1 LWEVTITWGISFLV
15 LVSFYLYGKRKRPA
29 GMARMPSGRG
39 TFLKDFTFVWVLMFL
54 LVFYIV
60 TVNLRSFVLF
70 ALGNVIVEVFLVYY
84 IFKSRKN

>member
-1 LWEVTITWGISFLV
+1 MV
-15 LVSFYLYGKRKRPA
+15 LVHTVW
-29 GMARMPSGRG
+29 MARMPSGRG